1 MVIAEWLVGMLIVSF
16 SIFCIGIG
24 SVAFVI
30 SVNVFTDW
38 KNQDGK

>member
-1 MVIAEWLVGMLIVSF
+1 MVIAEWLVGILIISF
-16 SIFCIGIG
+16 SIFCLGIG

-38 KNQDGK
+38 MTHNGK